1 MNIAALFAVAL
12 MLASCAGVADRRCS
26 TPPVGSV
33 KVFFAGG
40 EPGHDVS
47 ATVAAV
53 TPLVDLGGYR
63 YDLGDGSRLTWIAK
77 DPIPGVEVG
86 RAYRFVVEYAG
97 GSPDASGILVFE
109 RGRLLFASL
118 TDQQPFQHVLK
129 DGIPGFAIALGDL
142 DCPSRGSTKCHEQLV
157 NRPVSITHGGEQ
169 RLLIH
174 GSRAVVGE
182 FEVHVLT
189 AQKVKYA
196 PRCADAGL
204 PGVSFTIRRTR
215 GVGESE

>member
-1 MNIAALFAVAL
+1 MNHASLFALAL
-12 MLASCAGVADRRCS
+12 MLASCAGVGDRGCS
-26 TPPVGSV
+26 NPPEGGV
-33 KVFFAGG
+33 KAFFANG
-40 EPGHDVS
+40 EPSRDVV

-53 TPLVDLGGYR
+53 TPLADLGGFR

-77 DPIPGVEVG
+77 EAIPGLVVG
-86 RAYRFVVEYAG
+86 RAYRFVIDYAG

-109 RGRLLFASL
+109 RERLLFASL

-129 DGIPGFAIALGDL
+129 EGIPGFAIVLGDAV
-142 DCPSRGSTKCHEQLV
+142 CSSRGSTKCHEQLV
-157 NRPVSITHGGEQ
+157 NLQLSVTHGSE
-169 RLLIH
+169 RRVLHH
-174 GSRAVVGE
+174 GSRAEVGE

-204 PGVSFTIRRTR
+204 PGVSFTIRRLR
-215 GVGESE
+215 GEGERD